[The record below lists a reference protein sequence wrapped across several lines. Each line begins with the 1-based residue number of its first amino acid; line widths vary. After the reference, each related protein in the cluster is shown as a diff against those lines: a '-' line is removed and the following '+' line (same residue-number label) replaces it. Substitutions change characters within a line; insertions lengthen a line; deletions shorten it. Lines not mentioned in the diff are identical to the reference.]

1 MLIMG
6 DLELL
11 MLVHGIIL
19 LVAFMGTIIGFY
31 LKMKD

>member
-1 MLIMG
+1 MSEI
-6 DLELL
+6 ELF

-19 LVAFMGTIIGFY
+19 LVAFIGTIITFY